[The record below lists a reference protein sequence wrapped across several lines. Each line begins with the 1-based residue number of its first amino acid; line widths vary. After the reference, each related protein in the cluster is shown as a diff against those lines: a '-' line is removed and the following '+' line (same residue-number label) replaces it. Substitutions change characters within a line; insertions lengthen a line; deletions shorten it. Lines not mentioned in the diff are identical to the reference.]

1 MGKMFE
7 DSSSSALAE
16 AMKIELAKVEYQQED
31 GKMITNL
38 EAICQNIIGR
48 AIDGDLS
55 AVNLINELMGKK

>member
-1 MGKMFE
+1 MF
-7 DSSSSALAE
+7 DNSSSSALAE
-16 AMKIELAKVEYQQED
+16 AMKIELAKQEYEQED

-38 EAICQNIIGR
+38 EAICQNIISR